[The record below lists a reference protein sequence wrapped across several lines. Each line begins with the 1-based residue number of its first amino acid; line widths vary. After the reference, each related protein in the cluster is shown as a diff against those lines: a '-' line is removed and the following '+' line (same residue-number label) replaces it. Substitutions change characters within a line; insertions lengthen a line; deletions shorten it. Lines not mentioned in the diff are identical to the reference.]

1 MITCRD
7 NGNRVCI
14 KQSGSFFVLFLW
26 QIWEL
31 LCYGI
36 LRFAEPRGGGRGY
49 VLVRDPEYK
58 IRILFRKTS
67 VRYNTVFHPDPVGD
81 FVLVSRSK
89 HKNEMTPTSSSFFRL
104 THGEWLV
111 LVTKFYKDLISTY
124 RRHQAFRVRQMLSKM

>member
-1 MITCRD
+1 MITCGD
-7 NGNRVCI
+7 NGHRVCI
-14 KQSGSFFVLFLW
+14 KQSGPFFVLFLW

-31 LCYGI
+31 LYYGI
-36 LRFAEPRGGGRGY
+36 LRFAEPRGGGGVY

-67 VRYNTVFHPDPVGD
+67 VRHNTVFHPDPVGG

-104 THGEWLV
+104 THGERVV
-111 LVTKFYKDLISTY
+111 LVTKFLQSSDLN
-124 RRHQAFRVRQMLSKM
+124 LSKASSL